1 MEEVTHSKSG
11 GRVPPQDV
19 ETERSLLGAIMISD
33 GVMVNV
39 STILKPE
46 DFYDKRH
53 QIIYGA
59 MMNLWDAHRPIDL
72 VTITNEL
79 KTQKKL
85 NDVGKA
91 TYLAELSAKL
101 SDYPDKT
108 AAYAGTN
115 PGVLAHDAALHCP
128 ASLPV
133 PFDTHHSFFAIRLA
147 SISDQHHTV
156 LPSSEFQPE
165 HLCIPSCWE

>member
-91 TYLAELSAKL
+91 TYLAELSNLVTTGANAK
-101 SDYPDKT
+101 
-108 AAYAGTN
+108 AYAEIVERAAMRRKLIAAGTDI
-115 PGVLAHDAALHCP
+115 VEKAYEEAHG
-128 ASLPV
+128 
-133 PFDTHHSFFAIRLA
+133 R
-147 SISDQHHTV
+147 SI
-156 LPSSEFQPE
+156 
-165 HLCIPSCWE
+165 